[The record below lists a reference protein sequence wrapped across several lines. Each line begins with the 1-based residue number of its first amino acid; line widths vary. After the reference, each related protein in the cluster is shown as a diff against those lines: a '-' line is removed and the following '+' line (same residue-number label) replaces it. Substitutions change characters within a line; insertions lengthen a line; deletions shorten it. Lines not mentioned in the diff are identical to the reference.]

1 MRSLFLL
8 LVAVVLFSDT
18 ALAAP
23 GEPRTVK
30 GTLEWPATLSAE
42 PVAVI
47 RGDDGAVY
55 YVDAST
61 AERRGSPITGRVS
74 VIGVEG
80 MKPQEVSAVVIGA
93 GDSALGAL
101 ESPRV
106 PAPADVAASPR
117 TDTVDDLWRVQGKVQ
132 AVSSTDI
139 VVETAQGHAIR
150 VDASR
155 LSAWTRQS
163 LRAGDEVK
171 LYGLPQPD
179 HQLVANGFIQLMPS
193 SPSASSR

>member
-1 MRSLFLL
+1 RRAARPAVLSPRRSRSRGGARATTRGVATLAHGPRGPLAPTLTLRYTFTLPIGGGGAMRSLFLL

-101 ESPRV
+101 
-106 PAPADVAASPR
+106 
-117 TDTVDDLWRVQGKVQ
+117 
-132 AVSSTDI
+132 
-139 VVETAQGHAIR
+139 
-150 VDASR
+150 
-155 LSAWTRQS
+155 
-163 LRAGDEVK
+163 
-171 LYGLPQPD
+171 
-179 HQLVANGFIQLMPS
+179 
-193 SPSASSR
+193 